1 LVSAGRILG
10 LPICQLSVLL
20 LPRAASSMQIRLLVC
35 ACALLFPAAGL
46 IAATFT
52 TVNGDS
58 FEAEV
63 KDLYG
68 DTVLFGTK
76 QGTRSHDLASLD
88 DASLRQVAA
97 FLSSRPQETP
107 RWAGSSSVIAKS
119 VSRKLQLLNNG
130 RLVEFDPAD
139 RPEPEFYV
147 IYYGALW
154 CGPCRRFSPR
164 MVEAYQRLKALA
176 PDRFE
181 VIFVSSDENL
191 AGQVTYAKEVPMPW
205 PILKFSQA
213 KRVAAFE
220 KWRADGIPSVVVL
233 NRDGDALFHSYRG
246 KEYLGPDD
254 PVAKLTQLLQ
264 ITSGSQ
270 VNAPRPGRHRLAVA
284 QHLLAANGG
293 RSPAK
298 PYLVGLERGKL
309 RTLPSSEIRLKL
321 TVDPRGL
328 VENIEFLTQLEAVHK
343 EQLRRTIVE
352 KWLFLPAVE
361 NGRPRPSVIVVPL
374 AYSAS

>member
-1 LVSAGRILG
+1 
-10 LPICQLSVLL
+10 
-20 LPRAASSMQIRLLVC
+20 MQIRILVC
-35 ACALLFPAAGL
+35 ACALLLPASSL
-46 IAATFT
+46 TAATFT

-76 QGTRSHDLASLD
+76 QGTRSYDLASLD

-97 FLSSRPQETP
+97 FLTSRPQETP
-107 RWAGSSSVIAKS
+107 RWAAATSPVAKS
-119 VSRKLQLLNNG
+119 IHRKLQLLNNG

-164 MVEAYQRLKALA
+164 MVEAYRRLKALA

-213 KRVAAFE
+213 KRVGVFE

-254 PVAKLTQLLQ
+254 PVTKLTQLLQ
-264 ITSGSQ
+264 LTSGAQ
-270 VNAPRPGRHRLAVA
+270 VNAPRRGRHRLAVA
-284 QHLLAANGG
+284 QHLLATNGG

-298 PYLVGLERGKL
+298 PYLVGLERSKL
-309 RTLPSSEIRLKL
+309 RTLPSTEIKLKL
-321 TVDPRGL
+321 TVDPRGQI
-328 VENIEFLTQLEAVHK
+328 EDIEFLTQLEAIHK

-352 KWLFLPAVE
+352 HWLFLPAVE
-361 NGRPRPSVIVVPL
+361 SGQPRASVVVVPL
-374 AYSAS
+374 NFSAS